1 MSNQAVVPSILD
13 DDVIDEAVGAE
24 QVPTGVMVT
33 TYDKLIESLDK
44 VYNWGRRSSIWP
56 LQFGLACCAIEFIC
70 TAASRFDLERFGA
83 GLTRASPR
91 QADVIIISGTVTKK
105 MVPKIVRLYNQMAE
119 PKYVISMG
127 ACATGGGPFKEGYN
141 VVSGIDKYL
150 PVDVFVPGCPPTP
163 QAFLHGLMA
172 LQAKIDGQSIK
183 EVPWYGKKSILP
195 SSEPILGPDIILPEE
210 IPVIHEKQASKTE
223 EPESPA
229 GGKKKHK
236 PKPKLAAIPQEEK
249 DRAARAAELVNQA
262 LGAETVEAQEHALVV
277 PAARLLDV
285 ARLLRDM
292 PETSLDY
299 LANLTSVDYP
309 DRFEVVYNIAS
320 TKYQPDQELYVKT
333 VADKDDPLVPSV
345 VSVWAG
351 ADFQE
356 REVWDMMGI
365 RFAGH
370 PNLKRILM
378 WDGFAGFPLRK
389 DYHEA
394 YYESDHKPLASRWP
408 AGHHQFAEEHNPF
421 GRNVI
426 YPDTGDPA
434 TWRPPAESALIV
446 DNRNLNRTGT
456 LKTEKIV
463 VNLGPQHPSTH
474 GVFQMQVALEGETI
488 VDLQPVMGYLHR
500 NHEKIGERNLWLG
513 NMPYTDRLDYIC
525 SMSNNL
531 GYAVA
536 VEKLLGVQ
544 VPERAEYIR
553 VIMAELTR
561 IVNHLWAIG
570 FLLNDMGAFFTPAL
584 YAIEDRELILDFFE
598 ATAGSRMMCNYMR
611 FGGVAHDIEDEW
623 LPLLH
628 EMVSTRLKRTIDEL
642 DTYLTQNEIVRV
654 RAKGIGVL
662 TPEMAINF
670 STSGP
675 VLRASGVPYD
685 VRRAHPYSIYD
696 RFDFDIPAMPNGD
709 VFDRY
714 YQRILEARES
724 LRILE
729 QALDQLPAG
738 PIIDKSPKWQ
748 TRVPA
753 GEAYGRVENPKGELG
768 FYIVSDGT
776 ANPYRYHVR
785 SPSFISLTVLREL
798 CKGHKV
804 ADAVTILGS
813 IDIVLGEVDR

>member
-1 MSNQAVVPSILD
+1 
-13 DDVIDEAVGAE
+13 
-24 QVPTGVMVT
+24 
-33 TYDKLIESLDK
+33 
-44 VYNWGRRSSIWP
+44 
-56 LQFGLACCAIEFIC
+56 
-70 TAASRFDLERFGA
+70 
-83 GLTRASPR
+83 
-91 QADVIIISGTVTKK
+91 
-105 MVPKIVRLYNQMAE
+105 
-119 PKYVISMG
+119 
-127 ACATGGGPFKEGYN
+127 
-141 VVSGIDKYL
+141 
-150 PVDVFVPGCPPTP
+150 
-163 QAFLHGLMA
+163 
-172 LQAKIDGQSIK
+172 
-183 EVPWYGKKSILP
+183 
-195 SSEPILGPDIILPEE
+195 
-210 IPVIHEKQASKTE
+210 
-223 EPESPA
+223 
-229 GGKKKHK
+229 
-236 PKPKLAAIPQEEK
+236 
-249 DRAARAAELVNQA
+249 
-262 LGAETVEAQEHALVV
+262 
-277 PAARLLDV
+277 
-285 ARLLRDM
+285 
-292 PETSLDY
+292 
-299 LANLTSVDYP
+299 
-309 DRFEVVYNIAS
+309 
-320 TKYQPDQELYVKT
+320 
-333 VADKDDPLVPSV
+333 
-345 VSVWAG
+345 
-351 ADFQE
+351 
-356 REVWDMMGI
+356 
-365 RFAGH
+365 
-370 PNLKRILM
+370 
-378 WDGFAGFPLRK
+378 
-389 DYHEA
+389 
-394 YYESDHKPLASRWP
+394 
-408 AGHHQFAEEHNPF
+408 
-421 GRNVI
+421 
-426 YPDTGDPA
+426 
-434 TWRPPAESALIV
+434 
-446 DNRNLNRTGT
+446 
-456 LKTEKIV
+456 
-463 VNLGPQHPSTH
+463 
-474 GVFQMQVALEGETI
+474 
-488 VDLQPVMGYLHR
+488 
-500 NHEKIGERNLWLG
+500 
-513 NMPYTDRLDYIC
+513 
-525 SMSNNL
+525 
-531 GYAVA
+531 
-536 VEKLLGVQ
+536 
-544 VPERAEYIR
+544 
-553 VIMAELTR
+553 MAELTR

-738 PIIDKSPKWQ
+738 PIINKSPKWQ